1 MDTKKMVSFVAVV
14 FVIFFVLQNPD
25 DSANIV
31 HSIGHGL
38 SHGFDQLSEFV
49 KKL

>member
-1 MDTKKMVSFVAVV
+1 MDTRKVVSGLVIVFVV
-14 FVIFFVLQNPD
+14 FFILQNPD

-38 SHGFDQLSEFV
+38 SHGFNQLSEFV